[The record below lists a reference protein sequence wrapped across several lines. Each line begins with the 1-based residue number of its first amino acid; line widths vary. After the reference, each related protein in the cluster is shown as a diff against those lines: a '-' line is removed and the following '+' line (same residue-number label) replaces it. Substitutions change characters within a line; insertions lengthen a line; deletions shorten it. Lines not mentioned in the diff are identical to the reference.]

1 MIKIIQTIFL
11 TAVVF
16 SPLSLIGLV
25 TSATAHHSSSHVST
39 VATATTTTRK
49 KRIKKGKK
57 RTTSGTLQQKSTP
70 DATNQLPAA
79 VPSSESVPVKP
90 NKPDISNPD
99 KMNPSGVI
107 TPKPGSTEIPPAG
120 SVVPNVPS
128 VPSVPATGT
137 PTVPTTLPTPK

>member
-16 SPLSLIGLV
+16 SPLSLMSLV
-25 TSATAHHSSSHVST
+25 TSATAHHNSSHVST
-39 VATATTTTRK
+39 VAVTTTKTRK

-57 RTTSGTLQQKSTP
+57 RTTSGTVQQKPTP
-70 DATNQLPAA
+70 DATAQPPEAM
-79 VPSSESVPVKP
+79 PSSESLPVKP

-107 TPKPGSTEIPPAG
+107 TPKPGSTGIPPAG
-120 SVVPNVPS
+120 SGVPN

-137 PTVPTTLPTPK
+137 PTIPTTLPTTK